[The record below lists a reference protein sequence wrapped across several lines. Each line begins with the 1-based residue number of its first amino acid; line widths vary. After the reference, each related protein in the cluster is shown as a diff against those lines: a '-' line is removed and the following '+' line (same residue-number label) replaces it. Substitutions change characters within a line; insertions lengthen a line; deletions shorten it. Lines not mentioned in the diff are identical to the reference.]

1 MVDSTPYISSNG
13 TVVGNKAVVAQN
25 QFFFKRVSRM
35 PLRYQPKEGSVLIC
49 DFRGYE
55 IPEMDKV
62 RPVVVI
68 RKHRTNSLL
77 VTVVPL
83 STTAPDCLLGHHLE
97 LASHLQG
104 GSPTCWAKCDM
115 IATVSL
121 SRLDRIKCRDRQG
134 KRIYLISHLATD
146 EFHAIKTAV
155 RRALGL

>member
-1 MVDSTPYISSNG
+1 M
-13 TVVGNKAVVAQN
+13 AVVAQN

-55 IPEMDKV
+55 IPEMVKV

-83 STTAPDCLLGHHLE
+83 STTAPDSLLGHHLE

-104 GSPTCWAKCDM
+104 ASSTCWAKCDM

-121 SRLDRIKCRDRQG
+121 SRLDRIKSRDRQG

>member
-1 MVDSTPYISSNG
+1 M
-13 TVVGNKAVVAQN
+13 AVVAQN

-55 IPEMDKV
+55 VPEMVKV

-97 LASHLQG
+97 LASDLQG
-104 GSPTCWAKCDM
+104 ASPTCWAKCDM

-121 SRLDRIKCRDRQG
+121 SRLDRIKSRDRQG
-134 KRIYLISHLATD
+134 KRTYLISHLATD

>member
-1 MVDSTPYISSNG
+1 M
-13 TVVGNKAVVAQN
+13 AVVAQN

-55 IPEMDKV
+55 IPEMVKV

-83 STTAPDCLLGHHLE
+83 STTAPDSLLGHHLE

-104 GSPTCWAKCDM
+104 ASPTCWAKCDM

-121 SRLDRIKCRDRQG
+121 SRLDRIKSRDRQG

>member
-1 MVDSTPYISSNG
+1 M
-13 TVVGNKAVVAQN
+13 
-25 QFFFKRVSRM
+25 
-35 PLRYQPKEGSVLIC
+35 IC

-55 IPEMDKV
+55 IPEMVKV

-83 STTAPDCLLGHHLE
+83 STTAPDYLLGHHLE

-104 GSPTCWAKCDM
+104 ASPTCWAKCDM
-115 IATVSL
+115 VATVSL
-121 SRLDRIKCRDRQG
+121 SRLDRIKSRDRQG